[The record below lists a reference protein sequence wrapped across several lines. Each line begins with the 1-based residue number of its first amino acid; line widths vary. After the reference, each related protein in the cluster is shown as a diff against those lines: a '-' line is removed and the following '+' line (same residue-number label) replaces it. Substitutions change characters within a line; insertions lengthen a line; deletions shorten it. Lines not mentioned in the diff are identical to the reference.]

1 MTEKQKLL
9 EEMFMKKKT
18 GFIALTLAVL
28 FLTACGSGM
37 EPEKETSPSV
47 LAEAQAYVEQ
57 GEYDQAHAL
66 LYAQAVP
73 SAAEKELL
81 SRLTYQCVEKV
92 ASNGGKRVW
101 TYNDQGLVLTDHL
114 TNADG
119 SWKKTVTSYDSKGNL
134 VSEVTEDSSGYKNE
148 DIYAYDENGRKLAK
162 MTNEESVTNYRYNDA
177 GQLIAEEDISGFS
190 KTTYTYDDRGNLV
203 KELFS
208 VGDALV
214 EYTYT
219 YDDNGNKLKTKMEDE
234 DRWFQY
240 TYTYDK
246 DGNML
251 TEDYKTSGGVSYQQT
266 YTYDEKGNML
276 TMKRTTDSGWQELT
290 YTYDD
295 HGNNVAVKSVN
306 SKGETIEYTCA
317 YQIFYTPAAQ

>member
-1 MTEKQKLL
+1 
-9 EEMFMKKKT
+9 MKRRT
-18 GFIALTLAVL
+18 GFIALLLAVL
-28 FLTACGSGM
+28 FLTACGSSE
-37 EPEKETSPSV
+37 EPVKETSPSV

-57 GEYDQAHAL
+57 GEYAQAHAL

-119 SWKKTVTSYDSKGNL
+119 SWEKTVTTYDNKGNL
-134 VSEVTEDSSGYKNE
+134 FSEVTEDSSGYKNE
-148 DIYAYDENGRKLAK
+148 DVYAYDDNGRKLAK
-162 MTNEESVTNYRYNDA
+162 MTNEETVTNYIYNEA
-177 GQLIAEEDISGFS
+177 GQLIKETDISG
-190 KTTYTYDDRGNLV
+190 TTTATYTYDGKGNLTRHWFGS
-203 KELFS
+203 E
-208 VGDALV
+208 DIWA
-214 EYTYT
+214 EYTYS
-219 YDDNGNKLKTKMEDE
+219 YDEDGNKLKMKMKDDQ
-234 DRWFQY
+234 DRWLQY

-246 DGNML
+246 DGNKL
-251 TEDYKTSGGVSYQQT
+251 TEDYKTIKGASYHQE

-276 TMKRTTDSGWQELT
+276 TMKRTTEGGWQELT

-295 HGNNVAVKSVN
+295 HGNNIAVKSVN

-317 YQIFYTPAAQ
+317 YQIFYTPAP